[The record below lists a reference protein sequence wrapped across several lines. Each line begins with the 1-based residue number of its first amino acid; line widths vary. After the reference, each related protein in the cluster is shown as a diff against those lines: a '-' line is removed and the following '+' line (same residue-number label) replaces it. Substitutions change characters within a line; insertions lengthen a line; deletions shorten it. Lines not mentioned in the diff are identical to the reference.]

1 MHEHAIKIKYEN
13 RSLRHDLLELIQRT
27 RALHKHKHE
36 LEEQKKTLL
45 REKEY
50 ALNLERLKKT
60 RDKKMYEAFGLAKD
74 AGSEGIVVD

>member
-1 MHEHAIKIKYEN
+1 
-13 RSLRHDLLELIQRT
+13 LELIQET
-27 RALHKHKHE
+27 RALRKHKLE

-60 RDKKMYEAFGLAKD
+60 RDKKMYEAFGLTEGRNTR
-74 AGSEGIVVD
+74 AGGEGVVVN